1 MSDEQK
7 YSLLDTAFAEFLT
20 QRTSFNKSQKALFNS
35 VIAELSYQQSQ
46 GHSCIHIN
54 QAEQALIQSS
64 TLASD
69 PCVSPLVLEKNRLY
83 LQRYWFYEN
92 RLAQQIKAFL
102 QVKHAVND
110 VNPLLNRYFI
120 ELIDEISIRAINQY
134 SKLDYPEKPHL
145 FMEFHGSKNSV
156 SHQTESILNIA
167 KDFKVGDFKWSTKTE
182 ELSKLWSARHQAY
195 YATKA
200 LFPNQI
206 GMSTDICVPISKLAK
221 AIKDTQNDLKKFNV
235 TGSIIGHV
243 GDGNYH
249 TLLFSDPKNPEDL
262 KLNKY
267 LANRMAERALDV
279 GGTVTGEHGIGIGKL
294 DLMEQE
300 HGEALS
306 VMKDLKKL
314 FDPKNI
320 MNPGKMISLDTNKID
335 N

>member
-1 MSDEQK
+1 M
-7 YSLLDTAFAEFLT
+7 
-20 QRTSFNKSQKALFNS
+20 ALKGQPEAISAAVCDFPTIDDAVDV
-35 VIAELSYQQSQ
+35 VISA
-46 GHSCIHIN
+46 
-54 QAEQALIQSS
+54 IQMGIPM
-64 TLASD
+64 A
-69 PCVSPLVLEKNRLY
+69 R
-83 LQRYWFYEN
+83 
-92 RLAQQIKAFL
+92 
-102 QVKHAVND
+102 
-110 VNPLLNRYFI
+110 I